1 LIAPTDTPDK
11 RKKAKKRQ
19 EENEMI
25 DDLLSDISRDEMDH
39 LDPEMTDERQFLDDY
54 VAKLSSL
61 QS

>member
-1 LIAPTDTPDK
+1 
-11 RKKAKKRQ
+11 
-19 EENEMI
+19 MI